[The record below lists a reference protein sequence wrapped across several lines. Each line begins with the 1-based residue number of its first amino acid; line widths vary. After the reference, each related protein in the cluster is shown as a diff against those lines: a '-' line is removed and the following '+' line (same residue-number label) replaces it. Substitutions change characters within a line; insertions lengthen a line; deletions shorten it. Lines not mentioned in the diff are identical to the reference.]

1 MRKPLILT
9 RAPLILAGEAS
20 EMYRGAVIDAIPTP
34 KPTKTLPRMITNG
47 AGAEAITKAPRKNT
61 TSATKIDLFLP
72 TLSFIQPPNAAP
84 IIAPAT
90 AILTMVSC
98 RTVDKNNQSL
108 HPH

>member
-20 EMYRGAVIDAIPTP
+20 EMYRGAVTDAIPIP
-34 KPTKTLPRMITNG
+34 NPTKTLPRMMTDGTG
-47 AGAEAITKAPRKNT
+47 AAAITKAPIKNI

-72 TLSFIQPPNAAP
+72 TLSFIHPPNAAP
-84 IIAPAT
+84 IIDPAT

-98 RTVDKNNQSL
+98 TTMDK
-108 HPH
+108 